1 MIILRYSVQI
11 FFSFLIVLIC
21 MSIMESRSSSISI
34 PQSKRNGKEMG
45 HRPFHFNPNP
55 LESTTDRSYSFNH
68 PWENDGESGK
78 LHSISPG
85 QGNLKKL

>member
-1 MIILRYSVQI
+1 MQI
-11 FFSFLIVLIC
+11 FFSFLVVLIC

-45 HRPFHFNPNP
+45 HRPFHSNPDP
-55 LESTTDRSYSFNH
+55 LESATDRSYSFDN